1 MGIREDMPVLARH
14 EGSWE
19 GEYVHVDP
27 AGNILDR
34 HKAELTCSFPT
45 EGDWPYFQVNTYTW
59 SDGRREEIRFPA
71 AYHDKQIWFD
81 TDRIDGHAW
90 EIDDKTVML
99 TWVYKQDSGN
109 YLYEMIQIDSAGNN
123 RARTWHW
130 FENGEIVRRTL
141 IKERRVS

>member
-34 HKAELTCSFPT
+34 HRAELTCSFPT
-45 EGDWPYFQVNTYTW
+45 DGEWPYFQVNTYTW
-59 SDGRREEIRFPA
+59 ADGRREEIRFPA

-81 TDRIDGHAW
+81 TDRIDGRAW
-90 EIDDKTVML
+90 EIDDKTVIL
-99 TWVYKQDSGN
+99 TWVYKQDAGN
-109 YLYEMIQIDSAGNN
+109 YLYEMIQIDASGNN

-141 IKERRVS
+141 IKEHRVS